1 MTIYIDPPL
10 WPAHGTVFSH
20 LISDTSLEELHA
32 FAARAGIRRQAFD
45 EDHYDVPQHRHR
57 DLIAAGA
64 TPVSGTELAR
74 ILASCGLRVRSI
86 ERPAKLRARLQ
97 RAWGRLLDGT
107 GPDTEPS
114 EIASLG
120 EELLDRWA
128 EPHRHYHSPAHL
140 AAVLNAVGVL
150 ERAGELPTALSRPV
164 RLAAWFH
171 DAVYAGAAGQDEE
184 DSARLAEDRLAG
196 LLPDHQVAEV
206 ARLVRLTAAHD
217 PQDHDVAG
225 AVLVDADLEV
235 LGRAPAAYRR
245 YTEQV
250 RRDFD
255 HVPEQRFRDGR
266 AQVLATLLARPVL
279 YRTATGRRLWEDAAR
294 ENLTAEL
301 AALRSV

>member
-1 MTIYIDPPL
+1 MTIYIDPPV
-10 WPAHGTVFSH
+10 WPAHGTVFAH
-20 LISDTSLEELHA
+20 LISDSSLEELHT
-32 FAARAGIRRQAFD
+32 FAARTGIRRQAFD
-45 EDHYDVPQHRHR
+45 EDHYDVPEHRHR

-74 ILASCGLRVRSI
+74 ILASCGLRVRSV
-86 ERPAKLRARLQ
+86 ERPTKVRARLL
-97 RAWGRLLDGT
+97 RAWERLLDT
-107 GPDTEPS
+107 SD
-114 EIASLG
+114 AAVLG

-150 ERAGELPTALSRPV
+150 ERAGELPAERRRPA

-184 DSARLAEDRLAG
+184 DSARLAEERLAG
-196 LLPDHQVAEV
+196 LLPAEEVTEV
-206 ARLVRLTAAHD
+206 ARLVRLTATHAPEPGD
-217 PQDHDVAG
+217 AAG

-245 YTEQV
+245 YTAQV

-255 HVPEQRFRDGR
+255 HVPEPLFREGR
-266 AQVLATLLARPVL
+266 ARVLATLLERPRL
-279 YRTATGRRLWEDAAR
+279 FHTPAGQQLWESAAR
-294 ENLTAEL
+294 ANLTAEL
-301 AALRSV
+301 AELRSA